1 MDILEQIAHSLAEGD
16 DEKTAE
22 LTEAAIGQGLA
33 PRLILDRGLIAGMDI
48 TGKKFRDQEVF
59 LPEVLLSAR
68 AMQMA
73 MEKLK
78 PLLLKDSIP
87 SRGKVVL
94 GTVQGDLHDIGK
106 NLVAIMLRGSGYE
119 VIDLGTDVPA
129 ERFIAAAIEEKASV
143 IGISALLTTTMP
155 LMRQV
160 VELRRKEGLDGKI
173 KIFIGGAPVS
183 QPFADEIGADGYGC
197 DAVQAVEW
205 VEKHV
210 NKGEPV

>member
-1 MDILEQIAHSLAEGD
+1 MDILEQIAQFLADGD
-16 DEKTAE
+16 EEKTAE
-22 LTEAAIGQGLA
+22 LTEAAIGQGLT

-78 PLLLKDSIP
+78 PLLLKDALP

-129 ERFIAAAIEEKASV
+129 ERFIATAIKEKASV
-143 IGISALLTTTMP
+143 IGVSALLTTTIP

-160 VELRRKEGLDGKI
+160 KELHRKEGLDGKI
-173 KIFIGGAPVS
+173 KFLIGGAPVS
-183 QPFADEIGADGYGC
+183 EKYAEEIGADGYGC

-205 VEKHV
+205 VEKNV
-210 NKGEPV
+210 KKGEPA